1 MEGKP
6 QPTEW
11 KVSPSRRVISLLL
24 FSKESLYYHGL
35 RSLFPAASLGG
46 HDFSPALF
54 VAVCVIASI
63 CIARGKRSHL
73 TKNALMTL
81 TRLFDCPMLCSYRHQ
96 GGFNMLHTFY
106 ASPHRVPSLLA
117 IVFAIGLIGGCS
129 QKSPTAPAGG
139 AHFEL
144 ERLSPRDAS
153 NYDAGVAAAWF
164 KLAYGAA
171 QTERLTP
178 PVASRAFGYAGV
190 ALYEAVVPGMHGHQS
205 LAGQLDGLAAMPH
218 VGGKG
223 LHWPTVANSVMAT
236 VMKGLFA
243 SASAPTIAAI
253 AALED
258 QFAGEFEGE
267 VSPGVFALSKARGEA
282 VGEAILE
289 WSRSDGYAEFN
300 NCAFTPPTG
309 AGLWVPTPPAFAP
322 PLQPCWGDLRP
333 FAIAEGSVCNPGPP
347 PAFSE
352 DPSSQFFQ
360 EAKEVFD
367 VCASLTDDQ
376 RTIALFWADGAGT
389 LTPPGHSISIATQ
402 ALENGHHSLAVAAET
417 YARVGMAVSD
427 AFIACWW
434 TKYEYNL
441 LRPITCIR
449 PLFDAA
455 WVSPIGTPP
464 FPEYTSGHSTQS
476 GAAAQVLTDLFGD
489 VAFTDHTHD
498 ARGLSPRPFSSFF
511 EAAEEA
517 AISRL
522 YGGIHFRAAIELGIE
537 QGICIGQ
544 HVSALQFRKRLGT

>member
-1 MEGKP
+1 M
-6 QPTEW
+6 
-11 KVSPSRRVISLLL
+11 V
-24 FSKESLYYHGL
+24 
-35 RSLFPAASLGG
+35 
-46 HDFSPALF
+46 
-54 VAVCVIASI
+54 
-63 CIARGKRSHL
+63 
-73 TKNALMTL
+73 
-81 TRLFDCPMLCSYRHQ
+81 
-96 GGFNMLHTFY
+96 Y
-106 ASPHRVPSLLA
+106 ASFVRSPRP
-117 IVFAIGLIGGCS
+117 FAILALVLASGLIAGCS
-129 QKSPTAPAGG
+129 EKSPTAPVGG
-139 AHFEL
+139 AHFEIA
-144 ERLSPRDAS
+144 RFSPRDAS

-171 QTERLTP
+171 QAERLTP
-178 PVASRAFGYAGV
+178 PVAARAFGYAGV
-190 ALYEAVVPGMHGHQS
+190 ALYEAVVPGMHGYQS
-205 LAGQLDGLAAMPH
+205 LAGQLDGLAVLPS

-236 VMKGLFA
+236 VMRGLFA
-243 SASAPTIAAI
+243 TASAPTVAAI

-258 QFAGEFEGE
+258 QYSGQFEGE
-267 VSPGVFALSKARGEA
+267 IAPGTFKLSVAHGEA

-289 WSRSDGYAEFN
+289 WSRTDGYTDFN

-322 PLQPCWGDLRP
+322 PLQPCWGDVRP

-352 DPSSQFFQ
+352 DPSSQFYQ
-360 EAKEVFD
+360 EAREVFD
-367 VCASLTDDQ
+367 VCAVLTEEQ

-402 ALENGHHSLAVAAET
+402 ILENGHHSLAVAAET
-417 YARVGMAVSD
+417 YAKVGMAVSD

-441 LRPITCIR
+441 MRPITCIQS
-449 PLFDAA
+449 LFDAA
-455 WVSPIGTPP
+455 WTSPIGTPP

-489 VAFTDHTHD
+489 LTFTDHTHD
-498 ARGLSPRPFSSFF
+498 ALGFAPRSFSSFF

-544 HVSALQFRKRLGT
+544 HVNALQFRKHSGA